1 MKLEK
6 YNSMAVFF
14 NANDQVSSFNEMT
27 HWDLFSK
34 KDDFWHKSKAVPYT
48 PSLIGELGTIR
59 KNIKKMIAEFEDCR
73 IIITKSMTGIPYHTF
88 DKAEFI
94 ICEVETFNLELL
106 DAIQQDLISTSVE
119 AAKQKPPEI
128 PTETDTPGDY
138 FFDLDQLQK
147 NAPQISSKM
156 ALLPF
161 FKDVP
166 FLSLDL
172 VCEHIPPWFDK
183 IFDSMNLTYD
193 IQEKN
198 AGKTHVLIT
207 HTNCKK

>member
-14 NANDQVSSFNEMT
+14 DANDQVTSFDEMT
-27 HWDLFSK
+27 HWDLFYK
-34 KDDFWHKSKAVPYT
+34 KDDSWQKSKVVPYT
-48 PSLIGELGTIR
+48 PSLLGDLGTIR
-59 KNIKKMIAEFEDCR
+59 ENIKQMIAEFEDCR

-88 DKAEFI
+88 DKAGFI
-94 ICEVETFNLELL
+94 ICEAESFDLELL
-106 DAIQQDLISTSVE
+106 DAIRQDLISTAEE
-119 AAKQKPPEI
+119 AANSLLPMAT
-128 PTETDTPGDY
+128 TETDSPGDY
-138 FFDLDQLQK
+138 FFDLNQLQK
-147 NAPQISSKM
+147 NTPEISSKM

-161 FKDVP
+161 FKNVP

-172 VCEHIPPWFDK
+172 ICDHVPPWFDK

-193 IQEKN
+193 IKQKN
-198 AGKTHVLIT
+198 DGTTHVLVT